1 MNNNDQPEKD
11 LAYYKSENQ
20 KLKVINKKY
29 AELYVF
35 I

>member
-20 KLKVINKKY
+20 KLKVINKKKY
-29 AELYVF
+29 AER
-35 I
+35 